1 MKEEICFVLKV
12 HFSSEQKEVD
22 KLSIFLSNNRQ
33 TKNDEIGVGGA
44 EIFQGVAKRGF
55 FYIKN
60 KI

>member
-1 MKEEICFVLKV
+1 M
-12 HFSSEQKEVD
+12 HFSSEQNEVD